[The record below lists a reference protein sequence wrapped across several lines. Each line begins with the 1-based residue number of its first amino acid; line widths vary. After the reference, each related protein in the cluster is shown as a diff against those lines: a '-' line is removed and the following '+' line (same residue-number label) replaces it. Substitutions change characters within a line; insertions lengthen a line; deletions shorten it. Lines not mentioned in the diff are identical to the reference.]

1 MNPVGMPARLAY
13 RRRLQYFDAVRI
25 YQRLQSR
32 LFQPRFIQPWMI
44 VSAAWV
50 VPAGFAAVNRVA
62 QTHLN
67 GWDPATM
74 RDLLWES
81 GDWLLYAFLT
91 PAVFA
96 VSKRL
101 PLAQPH
107 ITRRASAHLWIS
119 LLFCVAW
126 ATCGQLLRW
135 TLMLLFDPK
144 AAQAAMQTGEFY
156 RKASVE
162 WLGWI
167 FTTLPFGVAVYLC
180 VVGIEHA
187 IRYFVE
193 ARERDVQLA
202 RLSEQLSSA
211 RFAALQAQVNPHF
224 LFNTLN
230 TIAVFVRDNDRQAAV
245 RIIEQ
250 LSEVLRTTLSSHR
263 MNEVPLGEEL
273 ELVRQYVAIEEARF
287 SDRLRPEFEIDD
299 SLLSAATPSFALQ
312 HLVENAIRHGI
323 AKRPDAGR
331 LIIGAQRDGAILEI
345 SVIDDGVGIGADI
358 ITPQGHG
365 VENTRERLRALYG
378 ERASL
383 DITGREGGGTIA
395 TLRTPYREM
404 IHQSPPEAEL

>member
-1 MNPVGMPARLAY
+1 MNREGTPATLVY
-13 RRRLQYFDAVRI
+13 SRRLQYFDLVRI
-25 YQRLQSR
+25 HQRLQSR
-32 LFQPRFIQPWMI
+32 LFQPQFIQPWMI

-50 VPAGFAAVNRVA
+50 LPAGFAAVNRVA

-81 GDWLLYAFLT
+81 GDWFLYAFLT

-135 TLMLLFDPK
+135 ALMLLFDPK
-144 AAQAAMQTGEFY
+144 AAQAAMQAGEFY
-156 RKASVE
+156 RKAGAE

-245 RIIEQ
+245 NVIEL

-287 SDRLRPEFEIDD
+287 SDRLRPQFEIDD

-331 LIIGAQRDGAILEI
+331 LIISARRDGAMLEL
-345 SVIDDGVGIGADI
+345 SVIDDGVGVGADVVM
-358 ITPQGHG
+358 PQGHG

-383 DITGREGGGTIA
+383 NITGRAGGGAIA

-404 IHQSPPEAEL
+404 IPQSPSEAEL